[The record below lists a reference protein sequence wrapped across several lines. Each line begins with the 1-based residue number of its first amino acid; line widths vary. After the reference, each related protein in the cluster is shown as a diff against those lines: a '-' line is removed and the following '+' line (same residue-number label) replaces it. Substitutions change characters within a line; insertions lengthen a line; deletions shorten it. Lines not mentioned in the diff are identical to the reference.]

1 MVVHGDDLIVAG
13 CGEDLDWLLQKLSEN
28 LELVRKVRLGRGYDS
43 EATTLNR
50 CVMCSDV
57 GLTWE
62 ADPRHAEL
70 AAAELG
76 LQAMRPQTSAGGARP
91 NAPLD
96 HEELE
101 HDGQKAHHSASA
113 RLAYLASD
121 RPDVAFACSE
131 CSRAVGKVKRADLTR
146 LRRI

>member
-1 MVVHGDDLIVAG
+1 MVRQTV
-13 CGEDLDWLLQKLSEN
+13 E
-28 LELVRKVRLGRGYDS
+28 
-43 EATTLNR
+43 R
-50 CVMCSDV
+50 CVMCS
-57 GLTWE
+57 
-62 ADPRHAEL
+62 AEL

-76 LQAMRPQTSAGGARP
+76 LQAMRPQTSPSGARP

-101 HDGQKAHHSASA
+101 LDGQKAHHSVSA